1 MSTNLTA
8 TLNGTSRE
16 EQPSSSERV
25 EETLALSLLF
35 LGNTFIGTIVLKTE
49 NYEKTRQHFA
59 S

>member
-1 MSTNLTA
+1 MSTNMTA

-16 EQPSSSERV
+16 EQPSSSEIV

-35 LGNTFIGTIVLKTE
+35 LGNTFIGTIVYKTE
-49 NYEKTRQHFA
+49 KYEKTRKHFA

>member
-35 LGNTFIGTIVLKTE
+35 FGNTFIGTIVYKME
-49 NYEKTRQHFA
+49 KYEKTRKHFA